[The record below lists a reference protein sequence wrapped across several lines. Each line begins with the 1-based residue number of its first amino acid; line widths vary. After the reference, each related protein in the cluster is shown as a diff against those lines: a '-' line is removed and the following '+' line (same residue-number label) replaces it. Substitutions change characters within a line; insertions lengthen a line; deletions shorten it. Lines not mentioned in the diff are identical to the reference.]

1 MTTQTRDLRGVKDF
15 INYAFRMPRDL
26 HARIKKIAQEKDVS
40 IALIYQTAVERY
52 LDELEKEQIPPQDEV
67 GGCFLQTE

>member
-1 MTTQTRDLRGVKDF
+1 
-15 INYAFRMPRDL
+15 MPRDL